1 MKLSARL
8 FSGVVLIQAVAG
20 CNQEHS
26 VLAPHGPQ
34 AERIADLTW
43 LLLALV
49 VAVSLIVFAAVWFAA
64 RGSER
69 LRNGL
74 SGVRAVIVGGI
85 VFPAVTLTFLL
96 AYGLWLMRESSVAAD
111 VMRVEVVGEQWWW
124 RVRYPTTGG
133 RVIERA
139 NEIRIPVGQPV
150 AFSLQAAD
158 VIHSFWIPSLA
169 GKVDMIPG
177 RTTSLQLSADRPGV
191 YRGICAEYCG
201 GAHAF
206 MALDVIA
213 MPKDDFTNWLQ
224 NAGRA
229 AQSPDAQHQ
238 RGRELFEASGCGGC
252 HAIDGL
258 AAAGTIGPNL
268 SEFGTRR
275 SIGAGRLPMTDDN
288 LKQFIADSQTYKPGN
303 RMPPFR
309 IFSGEDLSALA
320 SFLSG
325 LK

>member
-1 MKLSARL
+1 MSARIICIAVFGL
-8 FSGVVLIQAVAG
+8 GVAG

-34 AERIADLTW
+34 AERIAELTW
-43 LLLALV
+43 LLFALV
-49 VAVSLIVFAAVWFAA
+49 VAVSLIVFVAVWFAA
-64 RGSER
+64 CGSER
-69 LRNGL
+69 VRSKLT
-74 SGVRAVIVGGI
+74 GVRAVVVGGI

-96 AYGLWLMRESSVAAD
+96 AYGLWLMREAPAAAD
-111 VMRVEVVGEQWWW
+111 VMRIEVVGEQWWW
-124 RVRYPTTGG
+124 RVRYLTGG
-133 RVIERA
+133 NRIIERA

-150 AFSLQAAD
+150 VFSLRAAD

-177 RTTSLQLSADRPGV
+177 RTTSLRLAADRPGI

-213 MPKDDFTNWLQ
+213 MPKDGFANWWRSAESATL
-224 NAGRA
+224 
-229 AQSPDAQHQ
+229 PFLAQHP
-238 RGRELFEASGCGGC
+238 RGRELFEAAGCGGC
-252 HAIDGL
+252 HAIDGI

-268 SEFGTRR
+268 SDLGTRR
-275 SIGAGRLPMTDDN
+275 SIGAGRLPMTADN
-288 LKQFIADSQTYKPGN
+288 LKQFITDSQIFKPGS

-309 IFSGEDLSALA
+309 IFSGEDLAALA
-320 SFLSG
+320 AFLSDI
-325 LK
+325 K